1 MTEAEIFHVAE
12 VLLYSLAW
20 ACAVV
25 VGGGGAVWG
34 FACAVEWI
42 GENLGG

>member
-20 ACAVV
+20 ACAVIF
-25 VGGGGAVWG
+25 GGGGFIWG
-34 FACAVEWI
+34 LAACLEWCW
-42 GENLGG
+42 ENLGG